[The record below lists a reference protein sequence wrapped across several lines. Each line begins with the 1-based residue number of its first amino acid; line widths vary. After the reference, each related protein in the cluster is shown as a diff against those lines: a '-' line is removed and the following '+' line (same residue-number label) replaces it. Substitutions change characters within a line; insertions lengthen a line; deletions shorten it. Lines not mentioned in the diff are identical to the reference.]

1 MGNVVNFP
9 QSAKQLRELGLQA
22 FNDGDF
28 HRAVSQLEQL
38 EQSYPDDV
46 TPNDDQALATA
57 YMELGEADE
66 ANAVIQDVVDDIAS
80 SADGRQ
86 LLIKI
91 AAGVP
96 DFPLGSYVINMTE
109 DDTETT
115 ASINVMAEVMERYV
129 NEHGS
134 AIKASKRHLRNLGGM
149 NLVEQEQF
157 VTTELSKLPYV
168 DVDDSL
174 AVALVDPDVHPAV
187 RSSLVTWSL
196 MATPATV
203 IKVLVYDRVITV
215 DTTSLVMPGDDDT
228 SQAVLGAIVDKLPE
242 QEELVQMLVPTFFVL
257 LGFLYPAVDEFIQDV
272 DEFAATAV
280 DPQRESPY
288 RELIDWLT
296 AKAQELSDVGTNL
309 DN

>member
-9 QSAKQLRELGLQA
+9 QSANQLRELGLQA
-22 FNDGDF
+22 FEDGDF

-38 EQSYPDDV
+38 GQTYPDDV
-46 TPNDDQALATA
+46 TPEDIQTLASA
-57 YMELGEADE
+57 YLELGEVDE
-66 ANAVIQDVVDDIAS
+66 ANKVVEDVVDDLVDTV
-80 SADGRQ
+80 DGRQ
-86 LLIKI
+86 VLIQI
-91 AAGVP
+91 AARVP
-96 DFPLGSYVINMTE
+96 DFPLGSYVINMSE
-109 DDTETT
+109 DEAESD

-134 AIKASKRHLRNLGGM
+134 AIETSKRHMRHLGGM
-149 NLVEQEQF
+149 TLLEQEQF
-157 VTTELSKLPYV
+157 VTTELGKLPYV

-196 MATPATV
+196 MAVPATV
-203 IKVLVYDRVITV
+203 IKVRVYDRVITV
-215 DTTSLVMPGDDDT
+215 DTTDLAMPGDDET
-228 SQAVLGAIVDKLPE
+228 SQAVLGAIIDQLPE
-242 QEELVQMLVPTFFVL
+242 QEDLVQMLVPTFFVL
-257 LGFLYPAVDEFIQDV
+257 LGFLYPAVDVFIKEV

-296 AKAQELSDVGTNL
+296 EKAQQLSDVGSNL